1 MISRSYM
8 NWLVVA
14 VTAGIVILG
23 LANLVDRA
31 VQPPLADDGVRWRA
45 TPQGL
50 VAERVRPG
58 SSADRAGVMRGDVLR
73 AVIVDREDAPEP
85 LEVTKEWHLQYYL
98 DEYVHVGGH
107 VTYLIERYNPLG
119 LSLGLWQA
127 DLRCLDPQPSRFW
140 LELYA
145 AFVGLLYL
153 IIGLVVL
160 TKHEHVAPAVHFFI
174 ICALSFV
181 YLVWNTSGAMTPF
194 DMVVLWADR
203 VALLVLCP
211 TFLHFCATFPLRSAW
226 LERRRRLI
234 WLAYLPAGGLA
245 LLETLH
251 LLLGHYSA
259 WLLDLR
265 PTLDQLALL
274 HFALTFVASLSVVT
288 VTFFQTEAPLL
299 KQQMKWMVV
308 GLTLGIVPWLVFYGA
323 PMAVGVEPTPVMEAM
338 ALGPTVFIPL
348 AFGYAIVRYRLMDVD
363 VIVRRSLT
371 YALATFGVVMI
382 FMLGVV
388 KMADWIRETY
398 PTVPPLTTTFLQ
410 VIALSGGAILYAPF
424 KNWLQ
429 ERIDRIFYGARY
441 DTRLG
446 LAEFGRAMATTT
458 ALPELLSAIARK
470 LSEAVSVTDMAI
482 FLPGETAE
490 TAWSFSPVFAQGVTS
505 PIIPPHIQHNL
516 LDAGPRGYL
525 VDESGLSGGD
535 LAYYFPCV
543 ARGRLVA
550 VIALGKTVERTLL
563 TSEDMDLLRGLMPYI
578 AVAIENSLLY
588 ERERARIE
596 ELARLKEFNENI
608 IESINVGIVVIDRH
622 GRLTTWNSTFEKL
635 FTLPPA
641 PPTGWTMDLLFDPD
655 MLRLMREVVG
665 GTDWQVTEART
676 VYRCRTC
683 GRDGRELVLNITLLP
698 LQSRTLTLGSALIC
712 FEDVT
717 VRVRLEEQLREAD
730 KLSSIGLL
738 AAGVAHEVN
747 TPLAGIS
754 SYTQMLLAE
763 CSQDDPRRS
772 ILEKI
777 RRQTRRASDI
787 VNNLLNFS
795 RTGNSTFA
803 PVNLAAILDDTVQ
816 LLETHLRGTSVE
828 VRKCYSHQ
836 LPPVWGHASKLQQVF
851 MNLMLNAR
859 DAMPHG
865 GTLTITATVQGQA
878 VITEVADTGIGIP
891 QEIIHRIYD
900 PFFTTKEVG
909 HGTGLG
915 LAVSYGIVQEHGGH
929 IFVESTVGRGTT
941 FRVKLPIAPSSAGVD
956 SSAATYTTEAFAE
969 ELRLTSANKDLPGQP
984 AAVHVSP
991 ALCSDTP
998 LSTSSH

>member
-1 MISRSYM
+1 MASRSYPT
-8 NWLVVA
+8 WCVV
-14 VTAGIVILG
+14 VVSLGITLLG
-23 LANLVDRA
+23 LLNLMDRA
-31 VQPPLADDGVRWRA
+31 VQPPPADDGVRWRA

-50 VAERVRPG
+50 MAESVRAG
-58 SSADRAGVMRGDVLR
+58 SSAERAGVIRGDVLR
-73 AVIVDREDAPEP
+73 AILVETNPQDPPEP
-85 LEVTKEWHLQYYL
+85 LAVTKEWHIQYYL
-98 DEYVHVGGH
+98 DEYVHVGGNA
-107 VTYLIERYNPLG
+107 TYLVERYNPRG

-127 DLRCLDPQPSRFW
+127 ELRQLDPQPSRFW
-140 LELYA
+140 FEVYA
-145 AFVGLLYL
+145 AFVGALYL
-153 IIGLVVL
+153 LIGLVVF
-160 TKHEHVAPAVHFFI
+160 TKHEHVSQALHFFA
-174 ICALSFV
+174 ICALSFI
-181 YLVWNTSGAMTPF
+181 YLVWNTSGALTTF
-194 DMVVLWADR
+194 DTFILWADR
-203 VALLVLCP
+203 VSLIVLCP

-234 WLAYLPAGGLA
+234 WLMYGPAVVLA
-245 LLETLH
+245 LFETLH
-251 LLLGHYSA
+251 LFLGRYSA

-265 PTLDQLALL
+265 PTLDQLTLI
-274 HFALTFVASLSVVT
+274 HFAVAFAAALSVVT
-288 VTFFQTEAPLL
+288 VTFFQTETPLL

-308 GLTLGIVPWLVFYGA
+308 GLTLGIVPWLAFYGA
-323 PMAVGVEPTPVMEAM
+323 PVVAGVEPTPVMEAL

-398 PTVPPLTTTFLQ
+398 PAVPPVTTTFLQ
-410 VIALSGGAILYAPF
+410 VVVLSGGAMLYAPF

-446 LAEFGRAMATTT
+446 LADFGRAMATTT

-470 LSEAVSVTDMAI
+470 LSDAVSVTDLAI
-482 FLPGETAE
+482 FLPDTTTPPEDAARGTPHLR
-490 TAWSFSPVFAQGVTS
+490 PVFASGLTGPVMPS
-505 PIIPPHIQHNL
+505 HIEQNIL
-516 LDAGPRGYL
+516 QAGPRGYL
-525 VDESGLSGGD
+525 VDEAGLAEGD

-563 TSEDMDLLRGLMPYI
+563 TSEDTELLRGLAPYM
-578 AVAIENSLLY
+578 AVAIENSLFY
-588 ERERARIE
+588 ERERARVE

-608 IESINVGIVVIDRH
+608 IESINVGIVVIDCR
-622 GRLTTWNSTFEKL
+622 GQLTTWNSTFEKL
-635 FTLPPA
+635 FALPP
-641 PPTGWTMDLLFDPD
+641 PPPEGWALETLFDPD
-655 MLRLMREVVG
+655 LLCMMRGVIG
-665 GTDWQVTEART
+665 GNAGWQITDTRT
-676 VYRCRTC
+676 IYRCRTQ
-683 GRDGRELVLNITLLP
+683 GRDGQSLVLNITLLP
-698 LQSRTLTLGSALIC
+698 LQTRALTDGGALIC
-712 FEDVT
+712 FEDMT
-717 VRVRLEEQLREAD
+717 IRVRLEEQLREAD

-763 CSQDDPRRS
+763 CSDHDPRRS

-777 RRQTRRASDI
+777 RRQTLRASDI

-803 PVNLAAILDDTVQ
+803 PVDLATILDDTIQ
-816 LLETHLRGTSVE
+816 LLETHLRGTAIE
-828 VRKCYSHQ
+828 IHKDYGGK

-865 GTLTITATVQGQA
+865 GVLTITTA
-878 VITEVADTGIGIP
+878 VHGNAVTIAVSDTGIGIP
-891 QEIIHRIYD
+891 AEIIHRIYD

-929 IFVESTVGRGTT
+929 VFVESAPGQGTT
-941 FRVKLPIAPSSAGVD
+941 FRVKLPVASTQVAPPGAPAPFVAAPEADTVAARVPAGV
-956 SSAATYTTEAFAE
+956 
-969 ELRLTSANKDLPGQP
+969 TSLPR
-984 AAVHVSP
+984 
-991 ALCSDTP
+991 
-998 LSTSSH
+998 